1 MTTLMRIHTNI
12 PMTARCTATSILM
25 LTGTSTCTNISTST
39 PIAGRPS
46 YTTMTTRATTALMT
60 MTIPAMKRKRMLM
73 PTEISMLQM
82 AEFSGKEAEAAMHPP
97 RIVCAKSRNFGKP

>member
-1 MTTLMRIHTNI
+1 
-12 PMTARCTATSILM
+12 
-25 LTGTSTCTNISTST
+25 
-39 PIAGRPS
+39 
-46 YTTMTTRATTALMT
+46 MT